1 MKKHDILNHFKNG
14 DVVECLI
21 DGEISVFNSET
32 LGIKN
37 GDWYFL
43 NPKTNTS
50 IVIESNGKLARIIQ
64 HDKTE
69 FSQDE
74 KLIAEAMLAGR
85 KVQEYL
91 WNDLSLLRQGFELND
106 WQKVF
111 QKRIDKICELDIN
124 SKSYKVELRKRIL
137 QQACLSILAMKVL
150 DNTLEFP
157 MLEEEV
163 DKTEVY
169 AQLGKEVEAILKQWP
184 NNDRAGQL
192 IRKLFEQ

>member
-1 MKKHDILNHFKNG
+1 MTKQNILNHFKNG

-69 FSQDE
+69 
-74 KLIAEAMLAGR
+74 
-85 KVQEYL
+85 
-91 WNDLSLLRQGFELND
+91 
-106 WQKVF
+106 
-111 QKRIDKICELDIN
+111 
-124 SKSYKVELRKRIL
+124 
-137 QQACLSILAMKVL
+137 
-150 DNTLEFP
+150 
-157 MLEEEV
+157 
-163 DKTEVY
+163 VY
-169 AQLGKEVEAILKQWP
+169 AQLGKEVEVILNEWC
-184 NNDRAGQL
+184 NDCEAGVR
-192 IRKLFEQ
+192 IRKLYGK

>member
-1 MKKHDILNHFKNG
+1 MTKQNILNHFKNG

-69 FSQDE
+69 
-74 KLIAEAMLAGR
+74 
-85 KVQEYL
+85 
-91 WNDLSLLRQGFELND
+91 
-106 WQKVF
+106 
-111 QKRIDKICELDIN
+111 
-124 SKSYKVELRKRIL
+124 
-137 QQACLSILAMKVL
+137 
-150 DNTLEFP
+150 
-157 MLEEEV
+157 
-163 DKTEVY
+163 VY